1 MTKPFRISERVRS
14 FKFALN
20 GLLTLFKTEHNT
32 WIHAAAT
39 LAVIAA
45 GFFFNVTRV
54 EWCLL
59 VFAIASVWV
68 AEAFNTAIEFLADAV
83 SPDVHPL
90 IKQAK
95 DVAAAAVLIA
105 AIGAAVVGVIVFWPY
120 VFTRLKN

>member
-1 MTKPFRISERVRS
+1 MSKPFRITERVRS
-14 FKFALN
+14 FKFAVT
-20 GLLTLFKTEHNT
+20 GLWTLLKSEHNA
-32 WIHAAAT
+32 WIHLVAT

-45 GFFFNVTRV
+45 GFVFNVTRV

-95 DVAAAAVLIA
+95 DVAAAAVLIV
-105 AIGAAVVGVIVFWPY
+105 AIAAAVVGAIVFGPY
-120 VFTRLKN
+120 VKN

>member
-1 MTKPFRISERVRS
+1 MSKPFRISERVRS
-14 FKFALN
+14 FRFALA
-20 GLLTLFKTEHNT
+20 GLWTLFKTEHNAR
-32 WIHAAAT
+32 IHAAAT
-39 LAVIAA
+39 LADIAA
-45 GFFFNVTRV
+45 GFFFNVTGV

-105 AIGAAVVGVIVFWPY
+105 AIAAAVVGAIVFWPY
-120 VFTRLKN
+120 VKN